1 VAVAG
6 LGLASRGGAAS
17 ADDAALIND
26 LKVAYLYN
34 FTHFIEWPRAP
45 AGTHFD
51 ICVVGAPDL
60 AEAARALERSDKTV
74 DGRRFLVRPLGPSAP
89 LEGCRMLVMGEG
101 AVGRLDE
108 LVERSAGKPIL
119 LVGDAPGL
127 ARRGAAIGF
136 VLRPDILGKGGRL
149 RFEINPSA
157 LKGRGLRVSAQLYD
171 VAEIVQ

>member
-1 VAVAG
+1 MAG

-17 ADDAALIND
+17 AGDAALVND

-34 FTHFIEWPRAP
+34 FTRFIEWPKSP

-60 AEAARALERSDKTV
+60 AEAARTLERSDKTA
-74 DGRRFLVRPLGPSAP
+74 DGRRFSIRPLGSSAP
-89 LEGCRMLVMGEG
+89 LSGCRMLVIGEG
-101 AVGRLDE
+101 ALGRLDE

-157 LKGRGLRVSAQLYD
+157 LKGRGLKVSAQLYD
-171 VAEIVQ
+171 VAEIVP